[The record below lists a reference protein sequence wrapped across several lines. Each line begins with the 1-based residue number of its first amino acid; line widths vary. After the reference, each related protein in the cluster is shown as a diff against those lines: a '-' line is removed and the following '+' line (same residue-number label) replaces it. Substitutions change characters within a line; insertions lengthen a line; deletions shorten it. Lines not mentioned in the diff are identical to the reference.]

1 MLPPSPPPGSA
12 LLFPAARGRRRVIP
26 FSDGAT
32 LGVGERRRPLTAD
45 PTHAEKVARDDA
57 HLRSLGIKPE
67 LRRTLGFLSN
77 FAVAFS
83 YISVSTGTFTNQA
96 VAFGVGGPAI
106 FWAWPLVILGQTFV
120 ALNFAEL
127 SSHFPVAGSIYQWSK
142 RLSNKTLGW
151 FTGWIYFWAGVVTV
165 TAVAA
170 TVPLVL
176 STIQGWD
183 LASPSPI
190 GFLNMWQFVGLAAL
204 LTTTLINIEG
214 VRLLAL
220 LNNIGV
226 AAEILGMVVFALVLL
241 IFANHQSPA
250 ILFDTSYTK
259 DLAGG
264 NYFAVFLVGMFMALF
279 VVYGFDT
286 AGTFGEETVDASRQA
301 PRGVLSAIWL
311 SGIVGAVFLL
321 AVTLSFRDIHK
332 VIETGQ
338 AAGFPIADTIKENL
352 TFNLGFGTLGDLY
365 LFMILVAVYVCTLAI
380 QGATTRLMFS
390 MGRDRRLPFGAAWG
404 SVNPTFRTPANAAI
418 AVGVLGALPL
428 ILMGATASIYLAIA
442 ATGMIYLSY
451 ILCNLGVLIAR
462 TKGWPHRGAWFSLGS
477 WGTIINI
484 LALVWGTAMVINI
497 GIWTSPIFGDFG
509 NELRNLWSN
518 PFINTF
524 LAFGTNAD
532 GKPNILTGLPAWP
545 VFETLVGLVVI
556 VGLIYYLVAQRGR
569 EDRVEPDVATG
580 EAVIA

>member
-1 MLPPSPPPGSA
+1 MQ
-12 LLFPAARGRRRVIP
+12 
-26 FSDGAT
+26 
-32 LGVGERRRPLTAD
+32 AD
-45 PTHAEKVARDDA
+45 QVARDDA

-96 VAFGVGGPAI
+96 VAFGVGGPPI

-151 FTGWIYFWAGVVTV
+151 FTGWIYFWAGVITV
-165 TAVAA
+165 SAVAA

-176 STIQGWD
+176 STIQGWP
-183 LASPSPI
+183 LGSTSPI
-190 GFLNMWQFVGLAAL
+190 PFLDMWQFVGL
-204 LTTTLINIEG
+204 LTLVITTLINIEG

-226 AAEILGMVVFALVLL
+226 AAEILGMVIFALILL

-250 ILFDTSYTK
+250 ILFDTSFTK

-264 NYFAVFLVGMFMALF
+264 NYSAVFLVGMFMALF

-286 AGTFGEETVDASRQA
+286 AGTFGEETVDAGRQA

-311 SGIVGAVFLL
+311 SGIVGAIFLL
-321 AVTLSFRDIHK
+321 AVTLSFRDVAASVK
-332 VIETGQ
+332 LGQ
-338 AAGFPIADTIKENL
+338 SFGFPIADTIKTNL
-352 TFNLGFGTLGDLY
+352 TFGLVGGITVGDLY
-365 LFMILVAVYVCTLAI
+365 LVMILVAVFVCTLAI
-380 QGATTRLMFS
+380 QGATVRLMFS
-390 MGRDRRLPFGAAWG
+390 MGRDRRLPWGGAWG
-404 SVNPTFRTPANAAI
+404 RVNPTFKTPANAAI
-418 AVGVLGALPL
+418 AVGVLGAIPL
-428 ILMGATASIYLAIA
+428 AVMSGNGSIYLAIA

-451 ILCNLGVLIAR
+451 ILCNLGVFMAR
-462 TKGWPHRGAWFSLGS
+462 RKGWPHKGAWFSLGS
-477 WGTIINI
+477 WGTTINV
-484 LALVWGTAMVINI
+484 LALIWGTAMVINI
-497 GIWTSPIFGDFG
+497 GIWTSPIFGAFG
-509 NELRNLWSN
+509 NDLRNTWSN

-524 LAFGTNAD
+524 LAFGHTAD
-532 GKPNILTGLPAWP
+532 GKPNLLSGLPPWP
-545 VFETLVGLVVI
+545 VFETLVVLVVV
-556 VGLIYYLVAQRGR
+556 VGGIYYFAVQRGR
-569 EDRVEPDVATG
+569 EDRVEPDLATG